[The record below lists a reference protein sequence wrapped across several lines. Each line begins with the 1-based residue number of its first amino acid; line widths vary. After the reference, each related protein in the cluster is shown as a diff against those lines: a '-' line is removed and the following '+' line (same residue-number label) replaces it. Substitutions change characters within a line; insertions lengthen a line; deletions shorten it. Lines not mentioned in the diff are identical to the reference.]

1 METWKIM
8 IGLQGLTTIVS
19 LIATILYMRKPEEE
33 GDSQ

>member
-8 IGLQGLTTIVS
+8 IGLQVLTTTIS

-33 GDSQ
+33 GDNQ

>member
-8 IGLQGLTTIVS
+8 IGLQVIVTGIS
-19 LIATILYMRKPEEE
+19 LIATLLYMRKPEEE